1 MSLRVVFMGTPDFA
15 VPTLSEIIGQGHEV
29 VAVYTRAP
37 KPAGRGMAEQKTPV
51 HRLADG
57 FGIPVFTP
65 RTLRDAAAQAD
76 FASLGADVAV
86 VVAYGLILP
95 KPVLDAPALGC
106 LNLHGS
112 LLPRWRGAAPI
123 QRAIMAGDAET
134 GVMVMKMDE
143 GLDTGPVAMVEK
155 IAIGPDMT
163 AQDLHDRMAVLG
175 ADLMVR
181 ALAALDRGSLGFA
194 PQAENGVTY
203 AAKIDKAE
211 ARIDWARPASE
222 IHDKVRGLS
231 PFPGAWFE
239 ADLGKG
245 PERVKVLRTA
255 LAAGTGAPGTLLA
268 EDLTVACGT
277 GALRLVEVQRA
288 GAKAMKAA
296 DFLNG
301 AKVGPGAVFG

>member
-1 MSLRVVFMGTPDFA
+1 VSLRVVFMGTPDFA

-95 KPVLDAPALGC
+95 KPVLDAPPLGC

-163 AQDLHDRMAVLG
+163 AQDLHDRMAMLG

-194 PQAENGVTY
+194 PQGEEGVTY

-211 ARIDWARPASE
+211 ARIDWTRPASE

-255 LAAGTGAPGTLLA
+255 LAAGAGRPGTLLA

-288 GAKAMKAA
+288 GARAMTAA

-301 AKVGPGAVFG
+301 AKVGPGTVFT